1 MTISISEAG
10 GQLTPPSVV
19 LSAQPNG
26 VLQTQTT
33 WSLNPGPVLA
43 TSSFLPPQPHFT
55 NTPTNQ
61 TWASSWNPQ
70 TGAYMSNQHF
80 PQVPW
85 MTTGMTASSWPSVH
99 SMPQP
104 ASTCKVFQLIL
115 SQLQGSSV
123 QVQVSPPP
131 FQQFQMQPLQ
141 VPVTISAPP
150 PSAPVHQPSPSVVQ
164 HNMSTTSPGENTTT
178 PVQPSGMPPDQQNRI
193 PPILPGVLPNSF
205 IIFQVRFTLE
215 FLIMLGRPL
224 RIRYGLTLT

>member
-1 MTISISEAG
+1 MPTTTSNLQVTISISEAG

-104 ASTCKVFQLIL
+104 ASTCTRFSNLIH
-115 SQLQGSSV
+115 V
-123 QVQVSPPP
+123 
-131 FQQFQMQPLQ
+131 
-141 VPVTISAPP
+141 
-150 PSAPVHQPSPSVVQ
+150 
-164 HNMSTTSPGENTTT
+164 TTT
-178 PVQPSGMPPDQQNRI
+178 GILCPSTGI
-193 PPILPGVLPNSF
+193 ATSF
-205 IIFQVRFTLE
+205 PAISDAT
-215 FLIMLGRPL
+215 PASSS
-224 RIRYGLTLT
+224 